1 MAVEVKRTGRT
12 EGHVD
17 DERAEKQEK
26 KEVNEIGEK
35 DAKSKRPFCAWHTC
49 SEVVT
54 IEANVRVIAP
64 PLSLSLSLLVPFFR
78 IRCNLTLGSF

>member
-1 MAVEVKRTGRT
+1 MAMEVKRTGRT

-26 KEVNEIGEK
+26 KEVNEIREK
-35 DAKSKRPFCAWHTC
+35 DAKSKQPFCAWHTC

-64 PLSLSLSLLVPFFR
+64 HFLFLSLSLSLSFAFVV
-78 IRCNLTLGSF
+78 TLP